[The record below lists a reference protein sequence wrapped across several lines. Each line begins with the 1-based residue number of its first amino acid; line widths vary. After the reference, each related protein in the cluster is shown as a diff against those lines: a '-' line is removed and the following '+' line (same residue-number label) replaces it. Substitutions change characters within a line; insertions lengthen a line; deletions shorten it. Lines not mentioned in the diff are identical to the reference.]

1 MKRAGAALRTFGL
14 LAGCGGSG
22 LQSPVALRRQATLI
36 CKHTAP
42 VSAPSASELSVAQL
56 TAFLGQGT
64 SSLQSQLARLQAL
77 PVPVGEVG
85 DVYHDALG
93 GLSAQ
98 LHALRTTTAA
108 IKRGQDP
115 ALAFKALEAQLG
127 PLEKQADNA
136 WTALQI
142 PACVER

>member
-1 MKRAGAALRTFGL
+1 MKRAAAALVMAGI

-22 LQSPVALRRQATLI
+22 LQSPVALRRQATEI
-36 CKHTAP
+36 CEHTAP

-56 TAFLGQGT
+56 TAFLSQGT
-64 SSLQSQLARLQAL
+64 TSLQSQLTQLQAL
-77 PVPVGEVG
+77 RVPAGEVG
-85 DVYHDALG
+85 DVYHDALLALG
-93 GLSAQ
+93 AQ
-98 LHALRTTTAA
+98 LRALRTTTAA

-115 ALAFKALEAQLG
+115 ALAFKALESQLG

-136 WTALQI
+136 WNALQI